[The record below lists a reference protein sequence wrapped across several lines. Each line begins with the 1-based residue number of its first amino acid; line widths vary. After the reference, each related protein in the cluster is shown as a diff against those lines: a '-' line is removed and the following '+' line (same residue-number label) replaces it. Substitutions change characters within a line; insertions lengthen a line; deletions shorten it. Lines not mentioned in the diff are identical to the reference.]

1 MKYKSD
7 DLYNYEQKSWWILE
21 IFKNIRHIEDKPR
34 NFYRNEWFE
43 FHPLKW
49 GVCTTLDE
57 AGYFDE
63 RPQLNFHVSQLI
75 GVILIPVLLL
85 NFSWWMFLITFTTL
99 IVGIGEIYLHLPF
112 HSGILDCGD
121 NSRQWGFYI
130 YYYGFLSETQ
140 LVICKGKKSKY
151 ISFPWNLEW
160 YRTSYQTNTGT
171 TVWDNKTS
179 ITHWLWEHEF
189 KGKRK
194 DFYDEKW
201 NGVLWE
207 QTYPYIYIL
216 NSGEVQNRLATIKVV
231 EREWRRRWLPFTSLF
246 NQVIRSID
254 VTFDKE
260 VGERTGSW
268 KGGTVGCGWDLKPN
282 ETPYQ
287 CLKRMEQE
295 RKFN

>member
-1 MKYKSD
+1 MKYQSD
-7 DLYNYEQKSWWILE
+7 NLYNYEQKSWWIFE
-21 IFKNIRHIEDKPR
+21 IFKNIRHIEDKSR

-49 GVCTTLDE
+49 GVHTTLDE

-75 GVILIPVLLL
+75 GVLLIPVLLL
-85 NFSWWMFLITFTTL
+85 NFSWWLLLITVTTL
-99 IVGIGEIYLHLPF
+99 IVGIGKIYLHLPF
-112 HSGILDCGD
+112 HTGILDCGD
-121 NSRQWGFYI
+121 ESREWGFYI
-130 YYYGFLSETQ
+130 FYHGFLSETQ

-160 YRTSYQTNTGT
+160 YRTSHLESWGPNQPM
-171 TVWDNKTS
+171 VWLTEK
-179 ITHWLWEHEF
+179 
-189 KGKRK
+189 KGERK
-194 DFYDEKW
+194 DYWDTEKW
-201 NGVLWE
+201 GNKLWSE
-207 QTYPYIYIL
+207 TYPYTYKL
-216 NSGEVQNRLATIKVV
+216 NSGEIQERQATVKVV
-231 EREWRRRWLPFTSLF
+231 EREWRRKWLPFTTLF
-246 NQVIRSID
+246 NQVVRNID
-254 VTFDKE
+254 ITFDKE